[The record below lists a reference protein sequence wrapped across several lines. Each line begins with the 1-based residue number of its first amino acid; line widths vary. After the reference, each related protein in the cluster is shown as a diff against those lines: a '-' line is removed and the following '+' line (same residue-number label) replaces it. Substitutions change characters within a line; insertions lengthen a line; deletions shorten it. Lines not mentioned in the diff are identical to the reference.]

1 MWISPQALRVPA
13 VLLGAASSIV
23 SSAQSPKITL
33 AQMNAALQAG
43 EADRALALAHS
54 LPEGGTKDAEAQNL
68 ECRVRYTLQQW
79 DAAASNCGQAVE
91 LDRENSNYH
100 MWLGRTLGEKADR
113 APFFSAY
120 SLGKQVRVE
129 FEKAVQLDPH
139 NSAALSDLGSY
150 YKDAPRMMG
159 GGLDKA
165 EEVAERLD
173 KLEPARAHQLRAEIA
188 EGRKD
193 FATAEKDF
201 KEAIATSAHPA
212 SQWTVLGSFYERRQ
226 RWPEM
231 EWAIRS
237 SAAAASRDKTAGVA
251 LYDGAGVLIRAK
263 RDPELAAKMLE
274 DYLAGESK
282 SEEAPAFVAHIRLA
296 RLKQQL
302 GDLTG
307 AERERAAAYALA
319 HEYKPAQDRN

>member
-1 MWISPQALRVPA
+1 
-13 VLLGAASSIV
+13 
-23 SSAQSPKITL
+23 
-33 AQMNAALQAG
+33 
-43 EADRALALAHS
+43 
-54 LPEGGTKDAEAQNL
+54 
-68 ECRVRYTLQQW
+68 
-79 DAAASNCGQAVE
+79 
-91 LDRENSNYH
+91 
-100 MWLGRTLGEKADR
+100 
-113 APFFSAY
+113 
-120 SLGKQVRVE
+120 
-129 FEKAVQLDPH
+129 
-139 NSAALSDLGSY
+139 
-150 YKDAPRMMG
+150 
-159 GGLDKA
+159 
-165 EEVAERLD
+165 
-173 KLEPARAHQLRAEIA
+173 
-188 EGRKD
+188 
-193 FATAEKDF
+193 
-201 KEAIATSAHPA
+201 
-212 SQWTVLGSFYERRQ
+212 
-226 RWPEM
+226 M